1 MDEQDNQWQPLD
13 TVAQIAAE
21 ELRALAAAHLRGERP
36 SHTLQPTALAHETW
50 LRLTS
55 GQHQSFE
62 SPGVFL
68 ALASKVMRNILV
80 DHARRRRALRRGA
93 GRVGRLGENSEH
105 IPDTPGLDPSDLLA
119 LEDALRQ
126 LESEHPRAA
135 TVVELRF
142 FGGASFPQIA
152 EATGWAQRTVEKDWT
167 VARAWLRGV
176 LDGERS
182 LSDI

>member
-1 MDEQDNQWQPLD
+1 MQEPNDQGQTLD
-13 TVAQIAAE
+13 AVAQVAAE

-36 SHTLQPTALAHETW
+36 SHTLQPTALAHEAW
-50 LRLTS
+50 LRLTN
-55 GQHQSFE
+55 GRYQSFE
-62 SPGVFL
+62 SPGAFL
-68 ALASKVMRNILV
+68 SLASKVMRNILV

-93 GRVGRLGENSEH
+93 GRVGRLGENGER
-105 IPDTPGLDPSDLLA
+105 IPDKQGLDPSDLLA
-119 LEDALRQ
+119 LEEALRQ

-135 TVVELRF
+135 KVVELRF

-176 LDGERS
+176 LDGERP